1 MQVNT
6 RNRKFFFSFSN
17 ILPSIMNAEI
27 FHVGMTSENDPTA
40 KLQKNQNIFFV
51 AVLPYVVLLHIYK
64 YLAGRLQRK

>member
-1 MQVNT
+1 MY
-6 RNRKFFFSFSN
+6 S
-17 ILPSIMNAEI
+17 EI